1 MMEKHSLFQYGLSL
15 EMIQALDDLG
25 YTDLTEV
32 QKSVLPAV
40 QKGQDAIVSSQ
51 TGSGKTAAFAI
62 PICEKVVINQKQPQ
76 ALVLVPTRELA
87 LQVKQTFTH
96 IGRFKQI
103 RCAAVFGKQSMH
115 LQQNELR
122 QRVHVIV
129 GTPGRTFDHIE
140 KGNINLSE
148 IRWLIIDEADKML
161 DLGFIDQIE
170 AIINRLPTDR
180 NTLVF
185 SATLPQPVQ
194 ILCKQYMKTPLL
206 LQVAAT
212 APLHEKIQQSYYAV
226 PENEKVGLVL
236 DLLYAIRPER
246 CILFCNTRERV
257 DALAAEF
264 KQTDWRWATLHGG
277 MEQRDRL
284 QTIQDFKRGRFAIL
298 IATDLAA
305 RGIHVDNVSLVVNVD
320 MPFDNESYIHR
331 IGRTGRQES
340 SGIAIS
346 LIAPAERGYL
356 SGLESYLQYKL
367 LRQEP
372 PSAQAVQQGRQLAG
386 KKDRRPIPADT
397 AIDRLN
403 RDISRIRINA
413 GRKEKMRP
421 GDILGA
427 VTAIPGIT
435 ASDIGIIDIQDTCS
449 YVEIFN
455 DKGDTV
461 LSALLGATI
470 KGKLRSIQKVK
481 IRDY

>member
-1 MMEKHSLFQYGLSL
+1 MEQHRLFQYGLSL

-32 QKSVLPAV
+32 QKSVLPTV

-62 PICEKVVINQKQPQ
+62 PVCEKAVINQKQPQ

-103 RCAAVFGKQSMH
+103 RCAAIFGKQSMH
-115 LQQNELR
+115 LQHNELR

-140 KGNINLSE
+140 KGNIDLSE

-180 NTLVF
+180 ITLVF

-194 ILCKQYMKTPLL
+194 TLCKQYMRTPL
-206 LQVAAT
+206 QVHVAAT

-226 PENEKVGLVL
+226 PENQKIGLVL

-257 DALAAEF
+257 DALATEF
-264 KQTDWRWATLHGG
+264 QQTNWRWSSLHGG
-277 MEQRDRL
+277 MEQRSRL
-284 QTIQDFKRGRFAIL
+284 QTMQDFKRGRVQIL
-298 IATDLAA
+298 IATDVAA

-320 MPFDNESYIHR
+320 MPFDYESYIHR
-331 IGRTGRQES
+331 IGRTGRQEN
-340 SGIAIS
+340 SGMAIS
-346 LIAPAERGYL
+346 LIAPAERSYL
-356 SGLESYLQYKL
+356 SGLEIYLQYKL
-367 LRQEP
+367 RRQEP
-372 PSAQAVQQGRQLAG
+372 PAAEAVEQGKSLVV
-386 KKDRRPIPADT
+386 KKHHPPAPAD
-397 AIDRLN
+397 AIADRLN
-403 RDISRIRINA
+403 RDISRLRINA

-435 ASDIGIIDIQDTCS
+435 ATDIGVIDIQDTCS

-461 LSALLGATI
+461 LAALLGKSI
-470 KGKLRSIQKVK
+470 KGKLRSVLKVK
-481 IRDY
+481 IRND